1 MSARSRTPANA
12 VAAPYNRKVR
22 NASSALAEQGSV
34 SRFFRFTPATLHAP
48 WRLFWVAFAVR
59 VLYMTVAGTWHIRLL
74 LDHFQF
80 GWELGRIAR
89 SVALGHG
96 YANPFLGP
104 TGPTAWIPPL
114 YTLMVAAVFKLCG
127 IYSPLSAWVIFALNS
142 VFSAATALAVYE
154 IAARCFGQRV
164 ALWSGWLWALYPAAM
179 QYAVHWVWDMSLTTW
194 LFAAVLVTALRA
206 RRIDCTHLAPP
217 SPVFREAQRNPDG
230 QRIRRWI
237 NFGLLWGLIALS
249 NPSLLIALPV
259 IALWMLWGTWHTAHE
274 LEHAIRGAACAALVF
289 ALCLAPWTYRNWLV
303 FHAFLPTRGNL
314 GAELFE
320 STRESNQG
328 FPWGTTLPLAD
339 RAPELIRYR
348 TLGELEYNR
357 QQSAAAKIFIHEH
370 PRLIAGWVAKRV
382 YFFWASTPHP
392 LERHPSVEYLREAN
406 FGLLSVTGLLGLA
419 LALRRHIPA
428 AAMFLATFLVIPLP
442 YYAITV
448 QARFR
453 HPLEPLICILSV
465 FLFQSADRSRA
476 FSWQTLRPA
485 AQTLKATPYRRRP
498 VRNA

>member
-1 MSARSRTPANA
+1 MTRQLPSAPP
-12 VAAPYNRKVR
+12 PYNRKVR
-22 NASSALAEQGSV
+22 HGSASTTQQATKPSAFA
-34 SRFFRFTPATLHAP
+34 RFFHLPATLRAP
-48 WRLFWVAFAVR
+48 WRLFLVAFAVR
-59 VLYMTVAGTWHIRLL
+59 VLYMTLAGTWHIRLL

-89 SVALGHG
+89 ALALGQG
-96 YANPFLGP
+96 YSNPFLGP

-114 YTLMVAAVFKLCG
+114 YTLFVAAVFKLFG
-127 IYSPLSAWVIFALNS
+127 IYSPLSAWVIFTVNS
-142 VFSAATALAVYE
+142 VFSAATALVVYE
-154 IAARCFGQRV
+154 IAARCFGPRV

-194 LFAAVLVTALRA
+194 LFAAVLVTALRV
-206 RRIDCTHLAPP
+206 RGINRFHLAAPP
-217 SPVFREAQRNPDG
+217 NTLHDG
-230 QRIRRWI
+230 QRVLRWI
-237 NFGLLWGLIALS
+237 CFGLLWGLIALS

-259 IALWMLWGTWHTAHE
+259 IGFWMLWGAWQTAHD
-274 LEHAIRGAACAALVF
+274 LEHAIRGASVAALVF
-289 ALCLAPWTYRNWLV
+289 ALCLTPWTLRNERV
-303 FHAFLPTRGNL
+303 FHAFIPTRGNL

-339 RAPELIRYR
+339 RAPELLRYR

-357 QQSAAAKIFIHEH
+357 QQSAAAKAVIHQH
-370 PRLIAGWVAKRV
+370 PGRIAGWVGKRV

-392 LERHPSVEYLREAN
+392 LERHPSIEYLREAN

-428 AAMFLATFLVIPLP
+428 AIMFLGVFLVVPLP

-465 FLFQSADRSRA
+465 FLFQSADRTRA
-476 FSWQTLRPA
+476 FSWQQPRATRTLETT
-485 AQTLKATPYRRRP
+485 Q
-498 VRNA
+498 